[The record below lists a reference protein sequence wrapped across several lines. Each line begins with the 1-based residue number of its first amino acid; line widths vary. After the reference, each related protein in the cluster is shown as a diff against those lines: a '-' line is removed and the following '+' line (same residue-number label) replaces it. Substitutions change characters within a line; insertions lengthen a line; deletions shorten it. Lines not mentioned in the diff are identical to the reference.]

1 MLIVERQEK
10 LLAIL
15 RQRKNAEMEELARE
29 LDVSISTVRRDLEAL
44 ESKGLIQR
52 THGGAIWRDA
62 LANEGSSP
70 MGHDALSRRM
80 NEQVAQKQAIGQ
92 MAASLVKPHM
102 TLLMDGGS
110 TIIYAA
116 RLIVARP
123 IQVVTSSLAIAQ
135 HFADD
140 DQVELTL
147 IGGNLY
153 PRTGV
158 TLGPIAN
165 QCLAGLHADML
176 FFSLAGIYGDEAF
189 NINLTM
195 AETEQVMMRQAARK
209 IMLMDSGKFGRKSL
223 TRVCSLSEID
233 TIVTDNGVDPTW
245 IQQLGSRLLVARTG
259 Q

>member
-29 LDVSISTVRRDLEAL
+29 LDVSISTVRRDLETL

-52 THGGAIWRDA
+52 THGGAIWRDPMA
-62 LANEGSSP
+62 LDGSSP
-70 MGHDALSRRM
+70 IGHDALSRRM
-80 NEQVAQKQAIGQ
+80 NEQVARKQAIGQ
-92 MAASLVKPHM
+92 LAASMVQPHM

-123 IQVVTSSLAIAQ
+123 IQVVTNSLAIAQ

-140 DQVELTL
+140 DQVELT
-147 IGGNLY
+147 IVGGNLY

-165 QCLAGLHADML
+165 LCLSDLHADLL
-176 FFSLAGIYGDEAF
+176 FYSLAGIYGDEAF
-189 NINLTM
+189 NINMTM
-195 AETEQVMMRQAARK
+195 AETEQLMMRQAAKK
-209 IMLMDSGKFGRKSL
+209 ILLMDSGKFGRKSL
-223 TRVCSLSEID
+223 VRVCSLTD
-233 TIVTDNGVDPTW
+233 VDAIVTDEAVDPAWT
-245 IQQLGSRLLVARTG
+245 QRLGSRLLVAKTG
-259 Q
+259 R